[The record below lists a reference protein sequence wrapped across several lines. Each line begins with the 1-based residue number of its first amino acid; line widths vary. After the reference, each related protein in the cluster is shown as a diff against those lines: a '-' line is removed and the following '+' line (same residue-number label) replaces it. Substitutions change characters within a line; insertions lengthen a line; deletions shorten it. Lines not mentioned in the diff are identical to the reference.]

1 MGIFCRLRPAN
12 CKQIWSIHVATTPT
26 TLFSIG
32 HSNVAVERLIGLL
45 DQHAIQTVCDVR
57 SAPYSR
63 YNPQFNRE
71 TLAESLR
78 ASGITYRFMGDTL
91 GGKPADGAL
100 RREDGALPDYLRMAA
115 SPGFQRSL
123 AQLIGLGQRE
133 PTAFMCGEAD
143 YRGCHRHRLIAPAL
157 IERGVIVW
165 HILPDGSCE
174 RGEIEPQQMRM
185 F

>member
-1 MGIFCRLRPAN
+1 MTM
-12 CKQIWSIHVATTPT
+12 ATSPIA
-26 TLFSIG
+26 LYSIG
-32 HSNVAVERLIGLL
+32 HSNVAAERLIALL
-45 DQHAIQTVCDVR
+45 ERYGIQTLCDVR

-71 TLAESLR
+71 ALAESLR
-78 ASGITYRFMGDTL
+78 AAGIAYRFMGETL
-91 GGKPADGAL
+91 GGKPSDTAL
-100 RREDGALPDYLRMAA
+100 RTEDGALPDYARIAA
-115 SPGFQRSL
+115 SPGFQRGID
-123 AQLIGLGQRE
+123 QLIALGARG

-157 IERGVIVW
+157 IERGLVVW
-165 HILPDGSCE
+165 HILPDGGRE

>member
-1 MGIFCRLRPAN
+1 M
-12 CKQIWSIHVATTPT
+12 ATTAT
-26 TLFSIG
+26 TLYSIG
-32 HSNVAVERLIGLL
+32 HSNVAAERLIALL
-45 DQHAIQTVCDVR
+45 EQHMIGTLCDVR

-78 ASGITYRFMGDTL
+78 ASGIAYRFMGDTL

-100 RREDGALPDYLRMAA
+100 RTEDGALPDYTRIAA
-115 SPGFQRSL
+115 SPGFQRGI
-123 AQLIGLGQRE
+123 AQLIDLGARA

-165 HILPDGSCE
+165 HILPDGGCE

>member
-1 MGIFCRLRPAN
+1 M
-12 CKQIWSIHVATTPT
+12 ATIQT
-26 TLFSIG
+26 TLYSIG
-32 HSNVAVERLIGLL
+32 HSNVAVERLIALL
-45 DQHAIQTVCDVR
+45 EQHSIRTLCDVR

-78 ASGITYRFMGDTL
+78 ASGIVYRFMGDTL

-100 RREDGALPDYLRMAA
+100 RTEDGALPDYTLIAA
-115 SPGFQRSL
+115 SPAFQH
-123 AQLIGLGQRE
+123 AIVQLIGLGARA

-157 IERGVIVW
+157 IESGVIVW
-165 HILPDGSCE
+165 HILPNGGRE

>member
-1 MGIFCRLRPAN
+1 MAAAAP
-12 CKQIWSIHVATTPT
+12 

-32 HSNVAVERLIGLL
+32 HSNVAAERLIALL
-45 DQHAIQTVCDVR
+45 EQHNIQALCDVR

-71 TLAESLR
+71 TLAATLQA
-78 ASGITYRFMGDTL
+78 ASIAYRYMGDAL
-91 GGKPADGAL
+91 GGMPTDSAL
-100 RREDGALPDYLRMAA
+100 RTEDGAHADYARIAA
-115 SPGFQRSL
+115 APSFQHALS
-123 AQLIGLGQRE
+123 QLIELGQRT

-143 YRGCHRHRLIAPAL
+143 YHGCHRHRLITPAL
-157 IERGVIVW
+157 IERGVVVW
-165 HILPDGSCE
+165 HIMANGSRE